1 LRELL
6 DARILQNC
14 SKKLQHRETPLGV
27 AHTAT
32 WGQKGVNLDLAHTH
46 EEPCDREVEWCLADR
61 ELALFKIG
69 VPHGK
74 ARTEILELSDI
85 FSGKVVDV
93 GPEALT
99 VAISGDPGKLFAF
112 ETAVQPLGL
121 KQLSRT
127 GRITLLK
134 SDEGLD
140 LPAFGP
146 LAPSKTLER
155 DYERARQGAQSA
167 CCVLFSRLYETEGV
181 FFLCSHPL
189 KIVSKTLFTEVR
201 TISLSMMTCMSCQP
215 VDSQSQGFFRLVQ
228 VVRATTDLAVHIIKH
243 A

>member
-1 LRELL
+1 MLGYSQFSVVSVHIYSVRGSVHACVSCLMPEFSRTVLKSC
-6 DARILQNC
+6 DIARLFWK
-14 SKKLQHRETPLGV
+14 S

-32 WGQKGVNLDLAHTH
+32 CGQKVVLTHTH
-46 EEPCDREVEWCLADR
+46 KELCDRQVEWCLADR

-155 DYERARQGAQSA
+155 DYERARQG
-167 CCVLFSRLYETEGV
+167 
-181 FFLCSHPL
+181 
-189 KIVSKTLFTEVR
+189 
-201 TISLSMMTCMSCQP
+201 
-215 VDSQSQGFFRLVQ
+215 VQ
-228 VVRATTDLAVHIIKH
+228 VS
-243 A
+243 